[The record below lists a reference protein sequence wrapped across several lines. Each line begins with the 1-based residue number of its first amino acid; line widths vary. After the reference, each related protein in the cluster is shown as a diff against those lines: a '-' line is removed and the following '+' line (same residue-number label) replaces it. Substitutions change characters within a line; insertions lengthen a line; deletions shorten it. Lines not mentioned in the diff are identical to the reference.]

1 MSRSQRGVA
10 LIQVLLIGGIIG
22 LLMLQLGLTARE
34 QLRRAAALEDRAEAQ
49 LRAASLEAELLYE
62 LLTRVPAQ
70 VARSQ
75 EPLLAVWNFRGQPF
89 EWHGATFRIQD
100 QSGLY
105 RVPLYGSAGFV
116 ALLERL
122 GVGAER
128 ARRLGDELARLQLG
142 PGAGAATGSGSDSTA
157 FPVQTPEDLLAL
169 PSMDHA
175 LFERLRPLLTLYP
188 TPGLNPLT
196 APPELLVLRFPPGQA
211 AALAELR
218 AAGRLDEQ
226 AVYRLTGVEAD
237 EVTVFAPG
245 PAFSVETRVRLG
257 DVEVRREV
265 TYVVRPY
272 QGEAVGVWQRKQV
285 GRG

>member
-1 MSRSQRGVA
+1 MNRQRGIA

-34 QLRRAAALEDRAEAQ
+34 QLRRAQVLADRAEAQ
-49 LRAASLEAELLYE
+49 LRSSSLEAELLFR
-62 LLTRVPAQ
+62 LLTGPQ
-70 VARSQ
+70 VEAPGG
-75 EPLLAVWNFRGQPF
+75 EDPLAAAWNFRGRPF
-89 EWHGATFRIQD
+89 EWQGAEFRIQD

-105 RVPLYGSAGFV
+105 RVPLYGVGDFV
-116 ALLERL
+116 GLLAKL

-128 ARRLGDELARLQLG
+128 ARRLGQELVELQLG
-142 PGAGAATGSGSDSTA
+142 PGAIVAAPANGAEA
-157 FPVQTPEDLLAL
+157 FPVQTPEDLLGL
-169 PSMDHA
+169 PSMDRA

-196 APPELLVLRFPPGQA
+196 SPAELLSLRFPPGQA
-211 AALAELR
+211 AVLEELR
-218 AAGRLDEQ
+218 ATGRLDER

-237 EVTVFAPG
+237 ESTVFAPG
-245 PAFSVETRVRLG
+245 PAFSVETVLRHQG
-257 DVEVRREV
+257 VEARREV

-272 QGEAVGVWQRKQV
+272 QDEAVGVWQRQQV